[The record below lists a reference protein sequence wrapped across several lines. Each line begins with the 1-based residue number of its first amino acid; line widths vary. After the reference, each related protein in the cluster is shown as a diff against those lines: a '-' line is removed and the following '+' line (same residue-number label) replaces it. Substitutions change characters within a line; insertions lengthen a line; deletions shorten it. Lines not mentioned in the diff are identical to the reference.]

1 MTKNTHVLLAIY
13 SWMIGVALFCAWLM
27 AVDYEIISML
37 QKILISIQAVSHV
50 MALGVVLAIVQLEAL
65 EDTEHDT
72 LSLLSVP
79 SVIALVLGII
89 NLFLLA
95 KGQS

>member
-27 AVDYEIISML
+27 AVDYEIINML

-50 MALGVVLAIVQLEAL
+50 MALGVVLAFVQLPQ
-65 EDTEHDT
+65 EDAF
-72 LSLLSVP
+72 LIFSSKR
-79 SVIALVLGII
+79 IARLIV
-89 NLFLLA
+89 
-95 KGQS
+95 